1 VRVVAGLVLQ
11 TDEARSSQLHE
22 SQQHPDEGIL
32 AHVQELVPLLEKAG
46 IVVEVDDEEGDADVD
61 MA

>member
-1 VRVVAGLVLQ
+1 MLPP
-11 TDEARSSQLHE
+11 QLHE

-32 AHVQELVPLLEKAG
+32 AHVQELVPLLEQAG
-46 IVVEVDDEEGDADVD
+46 IVVEVEEEGDNVDADVD

>member
-1 VRVVAGLVLQ
+1 MEVRADK
-11 TDEARSSQLHE
+11 TKTRTQLHE

-32 AHVQELVPLLEKAG
+32 AHVQELIPLLEKAG
-46 IVVEVDDEEGDADVD
+46 IVVEVDDEETGEDVD